1 MHEQLAAAV
10 LFGGLNALWTFCVM
24 RTFALARAVGRP
36 DAPLSVADHAIGWAA
51 IVVMACGGGLI
62 VGLIELAMR
71 R

>member
-1 MHEQLAAAV
+1 MYDHLAAAV

-24 RTFALARAVGRP
+24 RTFALASAVGRP
-36 DAPLSVADHAIGWAA
+36 DAPLSVANHAIGWAA
-51 IVVMACGGGLI
+51 IVLMGAGGGLI